1 MPSRGMERPAD
12 LELGRLATP
21 EEDEEF
27 DEPEEEEEKLVDQ
40 GEEQEVVVRTEEK
53 VVGKEKEHVEEE
65 GEEEE
70 EEDEEDEVDVKKGE
84 KISLLEGRESPPL
97 SSANTSM
104 NTSGGSLAFKS
115 RQPSMLALV
124 VMEL

>member
-1 MPSRGMERPAD
+1 MLKVPSRGMDRPAD

-27 DEPEEEEEKLVDQ
+27 DEPEEEEEKVVDR

-53 VVGKEKEHVEEE
+53 VVGEDKEHVEEE
-65 GEEEE
+65 EEE
-70 EEDEEDEVDVKKGE
+70 EEDEVDVKKGE

-124 VMEL
+124 VLGL

>member
-27 DEPEEEEEKLVDQ
+27 DEPEEEEEKLVDR

-53 VVGKEKEHVEEE
+53 VVGEEKEHVEEE
-65 GEEEE
+65 EEE
-70 EEDEEDEVDVKKGE
+70 EEDEVDVKKGE

-124 VMEL
+124 VLGL

>member
-1 MPSRGMERPAD
+1 MERPAD

-27 DEPEEEEEKLVDQ
+27 DEPEEEEEKVVDR

-53 VVGKEKEHVEEE
+53 VVGEEKEHVEEE
-65 GEEEE
+65 EEE
-70 EEDEEDEVDVKKGE
+70 EEDEVDVKKGE

-104 NTSGGSLAFKS
+104 NTSGGSLAVKS
-115 RQPSMLALV
+115 RKPSMLALV
-124 VMEL
+124 VLGL

>member
-27 DEPEEEEEKLVDQ
+27 DEPEEEEEKVVDR

-53 VVGKEKEHVEEE
+53 VVGEEKEHDEED
-65 GEEEE
+65 EEEE
-70 EEDEEDEVDVKKGE
+70 EEEEDEVDVKKGE

-124 VMEL
+124 VLGL

>member
-1 MPSRGMERPAD
+1 MPLRGMERPAD

-53 VVGKEKEHVEEE
+53 VVGEEKERVV
-65 GEEEE
+65 EEEE
-70 EEDEEDEVDVKKGE
+70 EEEDEVDVKKGE

-124 VMEL
+124 VL

>member
-1 MPSRGMERPAD
+1 MPSRVMERPAD

-53 VVGKEKEHVEEE
+53 VVGEEKEHVEEE
-65 GEEEE
+65 EKEE
-70 EEDEEDEVDVKKGE
+70 EEDEVDVKKGE

-115 RQPSMLALV
+115 RQPSILALV
-124 VMEL
+124 VLGL

>member
-1 MPSRGMERPAD
+1 MPSRVMERPAD

-27 DEPEEEEEKLVDQ
+27 DEPEEEEEKVV
-40 GEEQEVVVRTEEK
+40 GEEK
-53 VVGKEKEHVEEE
+53 GHV
-65 GEEEE
+65 EEEE
-70 EEDEEDEVDVKKGE
+70 EEEEEEDEVDVKKGE

-124 VMEL
+124 VLGL

>member
-27 DEPEEEEEKLVDQ
+27 DEPEEEEEKVVDR

-53 VVGKEKEHVEEE
+53 VVGEEKEHVEEE
-65 GEEEE
+65 EEEEE
-70 EEDEEDEVDVKKGE
+70 EEDELDVKKGE

-124 VMEL
+124 VLGL

>member
-27 DEPEEEEEKLVDQ
+27 DEPEEEEEKLVDR

-53 VVGKEKEHVEEE
+53 VVGEQKEHVEEE
-65 GEEEE
+65 EEE
-70 EEDEEDEVDVKKGE
+70 EEDEVDVKKGE

-115 RQPSMLALV
+115 IKPSMLALV
-124 VMEL
+124 VLGL

>member
-1 MPSRGMERPAD
+1 MLQVPSRGMERPAD

-27 DEPEEEEEKLVDQ
+27 DEPEEEEEKVVDR

-53 VVGKEKEHVEEE
+53 VVGEEKEHVEEE
-65 GEEEE
+65 EEE
-70 EEDEEDEVDVKKGE
+70 EEDEVDVKKGE
-84 KISLLEGRESPPL
+84 KISLLEGRESTPL
-97 SSANTSM
+97 SSTNTSM

-124 VMEL
+124 VLGL

>member
-1 MPSRGMERPAD
+1 MLQVPSRGMERPAD

-27 DEPEEEEEKLVDQ
+27 DEPEEEEEKLVDR

-53 VVGKEKEHVEEE
+53 VVGEEKEHVEEE
-65 GEEEE
+65 EEE
-70 EEDEEDEVDVKKGE
+70 EEDEVDVKKGE

-124 VMEL
+124 VLGL

>member
-1 MPSRGMERPAD
+1 MDRPAD

-27 DEPEEEEEKLVDQ
+27 DEPEEEEKLVDR

-53 VVGKEKEHVEEE
+53 VVGEEKEHVEED
-65 GEEEE
+65 EEEE
-70 EEDEEDEVDVKKGE
+70 EEVDVKKGE

-104 NTSGGSLAFKS
+104 NTSGGSLEFKT
-115 RQPSMLALV
+115 RQPLMLALV
-124 VMEL
+124 VLGF

>member
-27 DEPEEEEEKLVDQ
+27 DEPEEEEEKVVDR

-53 VVGKEKEHVEEE
+53 VVGEEKEHVEEE
-65 GEEEE
+65 EEEE
-70 EEDEEDEVDVKKGE
+70 EEVDVKKGE

-124 VMEL
+124 VLGL